1 MYRSNHS
8 LLRIA
13 LYVGLTLSP
22 GLALSQTVVR
32 NVTFAQA
39 DTDGNGY
46 LTRDEARGIGIED
59 SFADLDQNSDNRVDS
74 AEFSVVVRAPG
85 VVVIPESAEQIPA
98 VSPTQSGPPTAGGVT
113 R

>member
-1 MYRSNHS
+1 MRRTRP
-8 LLRIA
+8 LLPLIA
-13 LYVGLTLSP
+13 LYAGLTLSP
-22 GLALSQTVVR
+22 GLALSQIVVR

-98 VSPTQSGPPTAGGVT
+98 VPPAQAGPPTAGGVT